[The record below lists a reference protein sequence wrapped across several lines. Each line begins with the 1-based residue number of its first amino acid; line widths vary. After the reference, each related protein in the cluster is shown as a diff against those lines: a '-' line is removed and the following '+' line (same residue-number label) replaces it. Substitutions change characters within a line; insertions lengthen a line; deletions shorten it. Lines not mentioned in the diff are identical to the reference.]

1 MRFSWMALHSLNN
14 FNLTHRRSV
23 FFMNSQTIY
32 GCRFPF
38 SGKLPCLLLLALGGL
53 AGGFAN
59 AALGQAPK
67 SAGGDDSEGKAAIVS
82 PTSTP
87 EQRSDEA
94 WKILTDAAA
103 DAKHTQTRIQ
113 ALAAMGLLR
122 SPRSSKMIAD
132 AMKDADLDV
141 RTAAALAAGQTKD
154 RNLTTPLRELLKDK
168 EPQVVFV
175 AAMTLWKMNDKSGED
190 ILVGVVDGERAA
202 GPTLMNGTK
211 QKITRELHDPTAMTR
226 LGATEGATMLL
237 GPFGFGVGALEYIR
251 KNGGDSS
258 RVSAIEQIGE
268 ERTEP
273 IHKELLSVLADKD
286 PTVRVAAARA
296 LVDYRDKATSMAI
309 YQQFADVKYPIRLT
323 AAAVYL
329 RTAGIPGPSVAAVAA
344 TATVR
349 AKH

>member
-1 MRFSWMALHSLNN
+1 
-14 FNLTHRRSV
+14 
-23 FFMNSQTIY
+23 MNSQTIY
-32 GCRFPF
+32 RHRFLF
-38 SGKLPCLLLLALGGL
+38 SGTLPCLLLLASASL
-53 AGGFAN
+53 AGGFAS
-59 AALGQAPK
+59 AALGQAGAPAPK
-67 SAGGDDSEGKAAIVS
+67 TASGDDSDGKAALVS

-87 EQRSDEA
+87 EERSNEA
-94 WKILTDAAA
+94 WTILTNAAT
-103 DAKHTQTRIQ
+103 DAKHPQTRIQ
-113 ALAAMGLLR
+113 ALAAMGLMR
-122 SPRSSKMIAD
+122 SPRSGKMIAD

-211 QKITRELHDPTAMTR
+211 QKITRELHDPGAMTR
-226 LGATEGATMLL
+226 MGATEGATLLL

-258 RVSAIEQIGE
+258 RVAAIEQIGE

-273 IHKELLSVLADKD
+273 IHKELLSVLGDKD
-286 PTVRVAAARA
+286 PTVRVAAAKA

-309 YQQFADVKYPIRLT
+309 YQQFADTKYPVRLT
-323 AAAVYL
+323 AAAAYL
-329 RTAGIPGPSVAAVAA
+329 RTTGVPGPSVAAVAA
-344 TATVR
+344 TATV
-349 AKH
+349 KH